1 MRNLQVLILL
11 AGLVPATA
19 LAATTPPPKVVFIG
33 DEITYGWTSGFA
45 ANPNW
50 INKGVPSLT
59 SNGEGS
65 SSGVLARFQ
74 SDVVSLHPAVV
85 HIMIGAADAYI
96 VYDSGFVYY
105 VPQFWANL
113 DAMVKEARAA
123 NIKVILGLEAQN
135 FEFAGNLEPLNAV
148 IAAYGAANNIPV
160 VNYEDALCACTGSI
174 NPGGVGYVGL
184 GLAPQQPL
192 IVTPNGEGSSVPSA
206 AGYSLMTQMAE
217 NAIAIATMNLKIKS
231 GYLQNV
237 QANNPNEG
245 TDGPT
250 PNVNTVES
258 NAVIQFTP
266 QGLYSDGV
274 VRPLLSSSFAGSSG
288 TWVSSNPLVMYVS
301 QNGLAW
307 ALTPGTAAIMYTSPS
322 GVRFNEWVMYVQ

>member
-1 MRNLQVLILL
+1 MQSLRSLILL
-11 AGLVPATA
+11 AGVVPATA
-19 LAATTPPPKVVFIG
+19 LAATTAPPKVVFIG
-33 DEITYGWTSGFA
+33 DEITYGWTSAFA

-59 SNGEGS
+59 TNGEGS

-105 VPQFWANL
+105 IPEFWANL

-160 VNYEDALCACTGSI
+160 VNYGDALCACIGSI

-184 GLAPQQPL
+184 GLTPQEPL
-192 IVTPNGEGSSVPSA
+192 IVTPDGQTSVPSA

-217 NAIAIATMNLKIKS
+217 DAIAIATMNLTIKS

-237 QANNPNEG
+237 QANNSNEG
-245 TDGPT
+245 TDGPN
-250 PNVNTVES
+250 PQREYRRVECNNS
-258 NAVIQFTP
+258 IHA
-266 QGLYSDGV
+266 
-274 VRPLLSSSFAGSSG
+274 
-288 TWVSSNPLVMYVS
+288 
-301 QNGLAW
+301 
-307 ALTPGTAAIMYTSPS
+307 
-322 GVRFNEWVMYVQ
+322 